1 MLESL
6 FSKQIKQP
14 FLKEIPALESLF
26 SHQVSQQYVLSEEF
40 PLYKKVLDE
49 RIFRHIT
56 FLEDN
61 PNLKVRLKTV
71 DHNGRSPSETSI
83 ITQKSMSIKVG
94 QSDTELFRI
103 KTVLS
108 EEDHGV
114 TESYWVSEKHI
125 SPSPATSFNQYRLRG
140 VSTEGF
146 KSDWVYSNIK
156 DDNNGA
162 IIYNMLYDV
171 LDIMLNTYDDQMDL
185 LLDHMISDTFLE
197 LIKEMNPNLFKNI
210 DPDEQQQ
217 LSMDEILVAF
227 SDVLKTDTDEKILSQ
242 LGEKFLL
249 LGAFLKK
256 EFKEKILTSSE
267 EFAELYRVYK
277 AVDQYREKN
286 TDFLTLLVEIFLEDR
301 YEKLEQNINVEALL
315 HNEEEMGVF
324 LKGSFDFDIKSE
336 LIAAACNA
344 SLDDHF
350 VSGINDAVELL
361 SEPLFYEQLVYGKDE
376 KVVKF
381 IRMAMKDLYAPMLA
395 VEHQIVTLESELYD
409 HHRQEKNDYAAGYN
423 LTDDDGYEIRN
434 MIFFDFVEALI
445 KGDLEIE
452 NDFHLMFIDSI
463 IHRKSD
469 IRKSIILDYGFEELM
484 KVFFNIGET
493 FRQSYSLLLN
503 KTNEKLAV
511 NTIEES
517 KLIQKNKGKTFNE
530 SYTSVLNEMHD
541 ILSVIISD
549 NIQEKKDIHIFD
561 EITEQYVV
569 FKKVISDLIGV
580 SIKDHLNTSE
590 LKSYF
595 DLIQGKSLQF
605 KDLVN
610 KDNITQE
617 KVIKETASLRQEEL
631 YYNLFKH
638 YLRNPNK
645 FPILD
650 KRFIQL
656 SHELKDYLLGDWN
669 DEVQYALGDMDNGWT
684 LGIFKLGVNTLKG
697 EA

>member
-26 SHQVSQQYVLSEEF
+26 SHQVSQQYVLNEGF

-83 ITQKSMSIKVG
+83 ITQKSMSIKIG
-94 QSDTELFRI
+94 QLDTELFRI

-114 TESYWVSEKHI
+114 TDSYWVSERQI

-140 VSTEGF
+140 VSKEGL

-156 DDNNGA
+156 DDNNDA

-197 LIKEMNPNLFKNI
+197 LMKEMNPNLFKNI
-210 DPDEQQQ
+210 DPNERQQ

-227 SDVLKTDTDEKILSQ
+227 SDVLKTDTDEKILSH

-249 LGAFLKK
+249 LGTFLKK
-256 EFKEKILTSSE
+256 EFKEKILSSSE

-277 AVDQYREKN
+277 AVDQYQERN
-286 TDFLTLLVEIFLEDR
+286 TDFLALLVEIFLEDR
-301 YEKLEQNINVEALL
+301 YEQLEQNINVEALL
-315 HNEEEMGVF
+315 HNDEEMGVF

-376 KVVKF
+376 EVVKF

-595 DLIQGKSLQF
+595 DLIQGKNLQF